1 MAKTKIRVVSYVW
14 VGEKLVETS
23 QLTPEQRLKMA
34 TELKIRYLN
43 TLCSGRIEFRPEPEE
58 SRNNE

>member
-1 MAKTKIRVVSYVW
+1 MAKQKIKVISYVR

-23 QLTPEQRLKMA
+23 QLTQEQRLKMA

-43 TLCSGRIEFRPEPEE
+43 TLCAGRIEFRPE
-58 SRNNE
+58 